1 MRTLIQILIKDFT
14 DAIHLAFPTLEES
27 ITAEITLSTQ
37 ENLGHY
43 QCNSALKLTK
53 ILGQSPR
60 MLAEKIVLALEQQS
74 NPPHFQCEIA
84 GPGFINIRFH
94 STFLATRLH
103 DLLLDDRLGVP
114 SADHKQKIIID
125 FSSPNI
131 AKEMH
136 VGHLRSTIIGDAL
149 ARVFEFLGF
158 DVLRLNHI
166 GDWGTA
172 FGMLIT
178 YLQEIAA
185 PILEEKENI
194 TVSQLVKWY
203 REAKLRFDE
212 DPLFKKRAQLAVVA
226 LQNKEPEIIKV
237 WEIICDISNHA
248 NQEIYT
254 LLDIQI
260 INRGESFYNPF
271 LKPLIDDLEHRGFIE
286 ISQGAK
292 CLFLEGFKNKQGEFL
307 PFILQKSDGGYNYA
321 TTDMAA
327 LKYRIEIEKADR
339 IIYVTD
345 AGQIIHFQMLFQ
357 AAEKVEYLE
366 PEKVRCDHVP
376 FGLVL
381 GPDGK
386 KFKTR
391 SGETERLMDLLT
403 AAIEK
408 AAMILNERDPTLSK
422 KMLEEKAQALGIN
435 AVKYADLSC
444 HRTSDYLFSYDRM
457 LQFEGNTAT
466 FLMYAYVRTL
476 SIQRKAGVP
485 LETLL
490 KDTTI
495 SLDHPSEIQLALHL
509 NRLGEILQLVS
520 QDLLPHHLTGYLYQ
534 LSNYFNA
541 FFRDCRV
548 EGSAEQNSRL
558 LLCYLTAKVLHKGL
572 SLLGLKLLDRM

>member
-1 MRTLIQILIKDFT
+1 MRTLIQTLTQSFT
-14 DAIHLAFPTLEES
+14 EAIHLAFPSLDKKL
-27 ITAEITLSTQ
+27 TAEITLSTQ

-53 ILGQSPR
+53 VLGQPPR
-60 MLAEKIVLALEQQS
+60 VLAEKIVASLTQQ
-74 NPPHFQCEIA
+74 PHLLDIQCEIA
-84 GPGFINIRFH
+84 GPGFINIRFEPK
-94 STFLATRLH
+94 FLAARLQTM
-103 DLLLDDRLGVP
+103 LLDDRLGVP
-114 SADHKQKIIID
+114 ATDRKQKIIID
-125 FSSPNI
+125 FSSPNT

-136 VGHLRSTIIGDAL
+136 VGHLRSTVIGDAL
-149 ARVFEFLGF
+149 ANIFEFLAF

-172 FGMLIT
+172 FGMLIIH
-178 YLQEIAA
+178 LQSVAA
-185 PILEEKENI
+185 PVLAGKQDATPTE
-194 TVSQLVKWY
+194 LVKWY

-212 DPLFKKRAQLAVVA
+212 DPVFKKQAQLAVVA
-226 LQNKEPEIIKV
+226 LQNEEPELIKA
-237 WEIICDISNHA
+237 WEIICEMSNRA

-254 LLDIQI
+254 LLDINI

-271 LKPLIDDLEHRGFIE
+271 LKPLINDLESRGLIE
-286 ISQGAK
+286 ISEGAK

-321 TTDMAA
+321 TTDLAA
-327 LKYRIEIEKADR
+327 LKHRIEVEKAVR

-345 AGQIIHFQMLFQ
+345 AGQIVHFQMLFQ
-357 AAEKVEYLE
+357 AAQKVGYAD
-366 PEKVRCDHVP
+366 PQKVRCDHVP

-408 AAMILNERDPTLSK
+408 AAMILKEKDPTLSEK
-422 KMLEEKAQALGIN
+422 ALEEKAHILGIN
-435 AVKYADLSC
+435 AVKYADLSS

-476 SIQRKAGVP
+476 SIQRKAGMP
-485 LETLL
+485 IDTLL
-490 KDTTI
+490 EGTPI
-495 SLDHPSEIQLALHL
+495 SLDHPSEMQLALHL
-509 NRLGEILQLVS
+509 NRFGEILQLVS

-548 EGSAEQNSRL
+548 EGSPEQNSRL
-558 LLCYLTAKVLHKGL
+558 LLCYLTGKVLHKGL